1 MNKRIVFIDY
11 IRVIACFLVMLVHSS
26 ENFYC
31 WTADTSM
38 LANES
43 NRLWVAIFDGALG
56 RISVPLFMV
65 VSAFLLVPVK
75 VGTTMSDFAHL
86 PDNPLYS
93 HPHIFMLRNHH
104 QGNKHYSWQQMDNRI
119 GKGNRNRVSSTM
131 VRTTKSRSRNGFGT
145 TDLKNNNQYTHQ
157 YDGRNEQL
165 PSSALYGTRWQNT
178 A

>member
-43 NRLWVAIFDGALG
+43 NRLW
-56 RISVPLFMV
+56 MQ
-65 VSAFLLVPVK
+65 
-75 VGTTMSDFAHL
+75 SDIAHL

-145 TDLKNNNQYTHQ
+145 TDLKNNNQNTHQ

-165 PSSALYGTRWQNT
+165 PSGALYGSRWQDT
-178 A
+178 ARCEAGE

>member
-1 MNKRIVFIDY
+1 MTMNKRIVFIDY

-31 WTADTSM
+31 WTVDTSM

-75 VGTTMSDFAHL
+75 AGTTMSDFYKRRFKRIL
-86 PDNPLYS
+86 PPMLV
-93 HPHIFMLRNHH
+93 FMLLYCFMPLLW
-104 QGNKHYSWQQMDNRI
+104 G
-119 GKGNRNRVSSTM
+119 
-131 VRTTKSRSRNGFGT
+131 GT
-145 TDLKNNNQYTHQ
+145 TS
-157 YDGRNEQL
+157 EQAWL
-165 PSSALYGTRWQNT
+165 DFTLA
-178 A
+178 

>member
-43 NRLWVAIFDGALG
+43 NRLW
-56 RISVPLFMV
+56 MQ
-65 VSAFLLVPVK
+65 
-75 VGTTMSDFAHL
+75 SDTAHL

-119 GKGNRNRVSSTM
+119 GKGNWIRVSATMVEDNRVEAKKAMLDDYPSLRAM
-131 VRTTKSRSRNGFGT
+131 
-145 TDLKNNNQYTHQ
+145 
-157 YDGRNEQL
+157 YDENDE
-165 PSSALYGTRWQNT
+165 NT
-178 A
+178 AVWYMTNAKASICSFTSAPKEICF